1 MAIQV
6 TFISKTLFQMPFF
19 SVLRLR
25 HTCAD
30 SHPDRG
36 SKKETLTVKKWSCFA
51 KKLAFV
57 A

>member
-51 KKLAFV
+51 KKLTFV